1 MDKNH
6 VPERVA
12 VRWLGRRKELISN
25 TVEVTPLWGRHV
37 STLTSLGYVGGEE
50 QNMKKKASDLRI
62 T

>member
-37 STLTSLGYVGGEE
+37 STLTSVGCVGRRE
-50 QNMKKKASDLRI
+50 QNIKKDGA
-62 T
+62 